1 MLVRDHGALLE
12 SNTSLVLVV
21 DMQEAFRTGI
31 RGFSAILPRALQV
44 LKAARLL
51 GVPVIGSE
59 QSPHRMGATVP
70 ELVEQVDRH
79 RFYAKEA
86 FSAMQSHDIVESIG
100 QVRPRSVVLLG
111 CETHV
116 AVLQTALQLMA
127 TFDGDVHLVVDATTS
142 RRERDSELAL
152 GRLQRTGVHLTSA
165 EMVLFEWLR
174 DTRHPMFHQ
183 IGSAPPPSVGG
194 DSLSF

>member
-12 SNTSLVLVV
+12 STTSLVLVV
-21 DMQEAFRTGI
+21 DMQEAFRSGI
-31 RGFSAILPRALQV
+31 RGFAAILPRAVQIV
-44 LKAARLL
+44 NAARVL

-59 QSPHRMGATVP
+59 QSPHRMGPTIP
-70 ELVEQVDRH
+70 ELADHADRH
-79 RFYAKEA
+79 RFYAKES
-86 FSAMQSHDIVESIG
+86 FSAMQVRDIAESIG

-142 RRERDSELAL
+142 RRDRDCELAL

-174 DTRHPMFHQ
+174 DTRHPAFAQ
-183 IGSAPPPSVGG
+183 VASAPQSSVGA
-194 DSLSF
+194 DSVSF